1 MAQMSGQ
8 DSHLSDVDRW
18 YATEGDG
25 VPWVVIQAEGEDG
38 RGMHHAIAECGTQAT
53 AEMIARALNSRGA
66 VPADDTAIGRM
77 VELLSRYGWAL
88 EVREALVRD
97 LLDAARG
104 GQ

>member
-1 MAQMSGQ
+1 MAHMSDQ

-38 RGMHHAIAECGTQAT
+38 HGMHHAIAECGTQAT

-66 VPADDTAIGRM
+66 V
-77 VELLSRYGWAL
+77 
-88 EVREALVRD
+88 D
-97 LLDAARG
+97 LLRELADEAANAVCEPARFDQHNLSITVARARRHLL